1 MLGDELK
8 KSLEPIQTS
17 DELLAK
23 TRAAIEKA
31 RLEQAAASL
40 NGTASAS
47 SRKKRPF
54 RYSYFLMAAIPVL
67 CVALLVGGLIFL
79 LPRMSKSAT
88 DMTKSKRSKNSR
100 STSVV
105 AAAEAVDNGG
115 EKSTDVEDVMSGSD
129 ASAEWTMPDAVENTT
144 EAEDLDKNGE
154 TEVKDEPSE
163 TTAADD
169 KHFVRP
175 TPDIPF
181 TDAQTVVAG
190 EYLVC
195 IADDRKSLFLCD
207 KKTGD
212 IIPESDELVIP
223 AIEDLH
229 ENETITGLFYSDE
242 TESLYIIVSDST
254 KDTADRKIYVC
265 PFANGSSDGSAPSL
279 VSEN

>member
-105 AAAEAVDNGG
+105 AAAENVDRG
-115 EKSTDVEDVMSGSD
+115 EKSYAEEGAYAETSS
-129 ASAEWTMPDAVENTT
+129 SAEWTMPDAVENTT

-212 IIPESDELVIP
+212 IIPESEEHVIP
-223 AIEDLH
+223 AIEDLD

-265 PFANGSSDGSAPSL
+265 SFSDGSADGSAPSQ